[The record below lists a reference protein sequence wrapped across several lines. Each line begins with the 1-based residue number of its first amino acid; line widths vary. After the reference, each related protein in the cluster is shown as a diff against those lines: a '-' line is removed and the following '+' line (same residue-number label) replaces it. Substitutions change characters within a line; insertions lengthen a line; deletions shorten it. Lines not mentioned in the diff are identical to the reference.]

1 MSRRDL
7 LYDLSIGFGCTE
19 MVAGVVSTYILDHS
33 VNITDPDLIDST
45 GLQALDQIR
54 ETPPPGSVVRGRNTF
69 LAQAADPFSRIK
81 RAMRLCPHFR
91 PVDATACS
99 RGDCRNGFYWPQRPP
114 LSARPIRPC
123 LSRADSAPPAPSII
137 STAQNLQ
144 RLATFLDLKI
154 H

>member
-69 LAQAADPFSRIK
+69 LAQAANPFSRIK
-81 RAMRLCPHFR
+81 RAMRFCPHFR
-91 PVDATACS
+91 PSWRNSLVT
-99 RGDCRNGFYWPQRPP
+99 RGLP
-114 LSARPIRPC
+114 
-123 LSRADSAPPAPSII
+123 
-137 STAQNLQ
+137 
-144 RLATFLDLKI
+144 
-154 H
+154 